1 MDRNDW
7 DDRYRGE
14 TLVWKAD
21 PNQFLVGEVA
31 DLSPGRALDVACG
44 EGRNA
49 VWLATQGWDA
59 TGVDFSAVALAK
71 GARLASD
78 RGVEVTW
85 VEADLQDWSPPA
97 GAFDLVAV
105 FYLQVPAAE
114 RRRIYRRMADAVAPG
129 GTMLVVGHHTRNL
142 TEGYGGPQNPQM
154 LFSAEDVAADLGS
167 LSVVKAELVQRTVDT
182 PEGERRALD
191 ALVRA
196 VRP

>member
-78 RGVEVTW
+78 RGVEVNW

-97 GAFDLVAV
+97 GAF
-105 FYLQVPAAE
+105 
-114 RRRIYRRMADAVAPG
+114 G
-129 GTMLVVGHHTRNL
+129 G
-142 TEGYGGPQNPQM
+142 
-154 LFSAEDVAADLGS
+154 
-167 LSVVKAELVQRTVDT
+167 
-182 PEGERRALD
+182 
-191 ALVRA
+191 
-196 VRP
+196 